1 MREREGLISE
11 LFSRIKLHIY
21 MHSDKFV
28 KHFFVLLLV
37 WSKKTELDRLHIHD
51 FLAVCS
57 RH

>member
-11 LFSRIKLHIY
+11 LFSRINLHIY

-37 WSKKTELDRLHIHD
+37 WSKKPN
-51 FLAVCS
+51 
-57 RH
+57 